1 MPLYDVRSALA
12 GPVMNPEAKKRNQLK
27 KQIAQFMVNPYSVSD
42 NPRAYYS
49 QLKAMATQEGI
60 PMTMPKVLER
70 NPLAV
75 GAYDAADTALFG
87 LLPNQEYLSEG
98 ERMAG
103 GVGSAAGMLAAPF
116 TGMAAM
122 RGVSKALPGLS
133 KMMPK
138 SMQDIIGRANKV
150 SGKGKGAMGERV
162 KEFKSNLKNEGID
175 LKTFGT
181 APDENEMRIVNDFVK
196 KYAQKGK
203 EDTFRKSILKALK
216 EDKDLG
222 YKGEGLAGFAKGAKA
237 ATTGAFKKGNYNFE
251 GMSGMNKGFDYS
263 TPQGRADFI
272 NMLKNE
278 GPPNLRKDLNA
289 AIASENGAWIDDILE
304 KAAKW
309 KIWNAQG
316 KQGDSMAS
324 WWKGKNY
331 DEVGSFMSMIKDDLL
346 SGSIARRKARNPL
359 AMAMANNPPGMTPE
373 QWRNL
378 SPQAVNVVNA
388 AQNRG
393 VPMDQIVAGL
403 G

>member
-103 GVGSAAGMLAAPF
+103 GIGSAAGMLAAPF
-116 TGMAAM
+116 TGAAAIK
-122 RGVSKALPGLS
+122 GVSKALPGLS

-138 SMQDIIGRANKV
+138 SIQDIIGRANKV
-150 SGKGKGAMGERV
+150 SKKGGTAMQQRV
-162 KEFKSNLKNEGID
+162 KEFKSTLKDEGID

-196 KYAQKGK
+196 KYAEKGR

-222 YKGEGLAGFAKGAKA
+222 YKGEGIAGFAKGAKA
-237 ATTGAFKKGNYNFE
+237 ATTGTFKKGNYNFE
-251 GMSGMNKGFDYS
+251 GMPGMNKKFILQDR
-263 TPQGRADFI
+263 QGRADFI

-289 AIASENGAWIDDILE
+289 AIASENGAWIEDILQ
-304 KAAKW
+304 KALKW
-309 KIWNAQG
+309 KAWNNSG
-316 KQGDSMAS
+316 KAGKSMS
-324 WWKGKNY
+324 DWWKNKDF
-331 DEVGSFMSMIKDDLL
+331 DEVQSLLDLVKDDLL

-373 QWRNL
+373 QWSRL
-378 SPQAVNVVNA
+378 DPNVINA
-388 AQNRG
+388 ARNRG
-393 VPMDQIVAGL
+393 VPMEQIVAGL